1 MSIPWGVSLVHCFQ
15 VEFKVGNVGFCEW
28 RKTGEKSS
36 EPTREPTTNSTLMWR
51 HVRASNLGH
60 SGGRQV
66 RSPLRHP
73 RYSYLKKNNVHRLQ
87 RSMQPKQ
94 TIWIIEF
101 MSPREKCSLSETLT
115 LKQNSSTYTEEI
127 LVLAAG
133 WSVSLWW
140 ELLRRFRRFCGGSQG
155 AGIFSISL
163 YLLYC
168 LFFFFFPFI
177 FVFFLF
183 FRILL
188 MFLFY
193 FCQCSFCGYCLL

>member
-1 MSIPWGVSLVHCFQ
+1 MSIPWRVSLVHYSQ

-66 RSPLRHP
+66 RLPKRHP
-73 RYSYLKKNNVHRLQ
+73 RYSYLKKIIFIGCKDLCNLSKRYELSSSRPLGKNF
-87 RSMQPKQ
+87 RSQKHWRWNKTP
-94 TIWIIEF
+94 
-101 MSPREKCSLSETLT
+101 PLT
-115 LKQNSSTYTEEI
+115 LKKFLFWRQVEAYPCDGNFSEDLDDFVEDPKELVYFQFLYTFFIVSS
-127 LVLAAG
+127 
-133 WSVSLWW
+133 
-140 ELLRRFRRFCGGSQG
+140 
-155 AGIFSISL
+155 
-163 YLLYC
+163 
-168 LFFFFFPFI
+168 FFFPFI
-177 FVFFLF
+177 FVFFVF

>member
-1 MSIPWGVSLVHCFQ
+1 MGIPRGVFLVHCFQ

-36 EPTREPTTNSTLMWR
+36 EPTREPTTNSTLVWR

-66 RSPLRHP
+66 RLPQRHP

-94 TIWIIEF
+94 TILIIEF
-101 MSPREKCSLSETLT
+101 TSSRFSLSETLT

-155 AGIFSISL
+155 AGICSISS

-168 LFFFFFPFI
+168 LFFFFLLYLFS
-177 FVFFLF
+177 FFSF
-183 FRILL
+183 A
-188 MFLFY
+188 
-193 FCQCSFCGYCLL
+193 FC

>member
-36 EPTREPTTNSTLMWR
+36 EPTREPTTNSTFMWR

-66 RSPLRHP
+66 RLPKRHP
-73 RYSYLKKNNVHRLQ
+73 RYSYLKKNNFHRVQ

-101 MSPREKCSLSETLT
+101 TSSREKFSLRNIDAETKLLHLHWRNSCFGGR
-115 LKQNSSTYTEEI
+115 LKRI
-127 LVLAAG
+127 LVMG
-133 WSVSLWW
+133 T
-140 ELLRRFRRFCGGSQG
+140 SQK
-155 AGIFSISL
+155 I
-163 YLLYC
+163 
-168 LFFFFFPFI
+168 
-177 FVFFLF
+177 
-183 FRILL
+183 
-188 MFLFY
+188 
-193 FCQCSFCGYCLL
+193 

>member
-1 MSIPWGVSLVHCFQ
+1 MGIPRGVFLVHCFQ
-15 VEFKVGNVGFCEW
+15 VEFKVGNVSFEW
-28 RKTGEKSS
+28 RKTREKSS

-73 RYSYLKKNNVHRLQ
+73 RYYYLKKNNVHRLQ

-101 MSPREKCSLSETLT
+101 MSPREKFSLSETLT

-140 ELLRRFRRFCGGSQG
+140 ELLRRFRRFCGGSHG

-168 LFFFFFPFI
+168 LF
-177 FVFFLF
+177 F

>member
-51 HVRASNLGH
+51 HVRASNSGH

-66 RSPLRHP
+66 RLPQRHP

-94 TIWIIEF
+94 TILIIEF
-101 MSPREKCSLSETLT
+101 TSSRFSLSETLT

-168 LFFFFFPFI
+168 LFFFFPFYI
-177 FVFFLF
+177 CFLCFLSHFVNVSVLFLPV
-183 FRILL
+183 
-188 MFLFY
+188 
-193 FCQCSFCGYCLL
+193 

>member
-1 MSIPWGVSLVHCFQ
+1 MGIPRGVFLVHCFQ
-15 VEFKVGNVGFCEW
+15 VEFKVGNVSFEW
-28 RKTGEKSS
+28 RKTREKSS
-36 EPTREPTTNSTLMWR
+36 EPTREPTTNSTLVWR

-101 MSPREKCSLSETLT
+101 TSSREKFSLSETLT
-115 LKQNSSTYTEEI
+115 LEQNSSTYTEEI

-168 LFFFFFPFI
+168 LFFFFPFFI
-177 FVFFLF
+177 CYLSFLSHFVNVSVLFLPV
-183 FRILL
+183 
-188 MFLFY
+188 
-193 FCQCSFCGYCLL
+193 

>member
-1 MSIPWGVSLVHCFQ
+1 M
-15 VEFKVGNVGFCEW
+15 EENR
-28 RKTGEKSS
+28 RKILGAN
-36 EPTREPTTNSTLMWR
+36 PRTNNKLDPHVT

-101 MSPREKCSLSETLT
+101 MSPREKSSLSETLT

-168 LFFFFFPFI
+168 LFFFFPFYI
-177 FVFFLF
+177 CYLSFLSHFVNVSVLFLPV
-183 FRILL
+183 
-188 MFLFY
+188 
-193 FCQCSFCGYCLL
+193 

>member
-1 MSIPWGVSLVHCFQ
+1 MGIPRGVFLVHCFQ
-15 VEFKVGNVGFCEW
+15 VEFKVGNVSFEW
-28 RKTGEKSS
+28 RKTREKSS
-36 EPTREPTTNSTLMWR
+36 EPTREPTTNSTLVWR

-66 RSPLRHP
+66 RLPQRHP
-73 RYSYLKKNNVHRLQ
+73 RYYYLKKNNVHRLQ

-94 TIWIIEF
+94 TILIIEF
-101 MSPREKCSLSETLT
+101 TSSRFSLSETLT

-168 LFFFFFPFI
+168 LFFFFPFYI
-177 FVFFLF
+177 CYLSFLSHFVNVSVLFLPV
-183 FRILL
+183 
-188 MFLFY
+188 
-193 FCQCSFCGYCLL
+193 

>member
-1 MSIPWGVSLVHCFQ
+1 MSILWGVSLVHCFQ

-28 RKTGEKSS
+28 GKTGEKSS

-66 RSPLRHP
+66 RLPQRDP

-101 MSPREKCSLSETLT
+101 MSPREKSSLSETLT

-168 LFFFFFPFI
+168 FI

-193 FCQCSFCGYCLL
+193 FCQCNFCGYCLL

>member
-1 MSIPWGVSLVHCFQ
+1 MGIPRGVFLVHCFQ
-15 VEFKVGNVGFCEW
+15 VEFKVGNVSFEW
-28 RKTGEKSS
+28 RKTREKSS
-36 EPTREPTTNSTLMWR
+36 EPTREPTTNSTLVWR

-94 TIWIIEF
+94 TILIIEF
-101 MSPREKCSLSETLT
+101 TSSRFSLSETLT

-155 AGIFSISL
+155 AGICSISRTFFIVSSFSSFYICFL
-163 YLLYC
+163 SFLSHILLY
-168 LFFFFFPFI
+168 
-177 FVFFLF
+177 
-183 FRILL
+183 
-188 MFLFY
+188 
-193 FCQCSFCGYCLL
+193 

>member
-1 MSIPWGVSLVHCFQ
+1 MSILWGVSLVHCFQ

-66 RSPLRHP
+66 RLPQRHP

-94 TIWIIEF
+94 TILIIEF
-101 MSPREKCSLSETLT
+101 TSSRFSLSETLT

-155 AGIFSISL
+155 AGICSISRT
-163 YLLYC
+163 
-168 LFFFFFPFI
+168 FFIVSSFSSFYICFLSFLSH
-177 FVFFLF
+177 FVNV
-183 FRILL
+183 
-188 MFLFY
+188 LFY

>member
-1 MSIPWGVSLVHCFQ
+1 MSILWGVSLVHCFQ
-15 VEFKVGNVGFCEW
+15 VEFEVGNVGFCEW
-28 RKTGEKSS
+28 GKTGEKSS

-66 RSPLRHP
+66 RSPQRHP

-94 TIWIIEF
+94 TILIIEF
-101 MSPREKCSLSETLT
+101 TSSRFSLSETLT

-168 LFFFFFPFI
+168 FI

-193 FCQCSFCGYCLL
+193 FCQCNFCGYCLL

>member
-1 MSIPWGVSLVHCFQ
+1 MGIPRGVFLVHCFQ
-15 VEFKVGNVGFCEW
+15 VEFKVGNVSFEW
-28 RKTGEKSS
+28 RKTREKSS
-36 EPTREPTTNSTLMWR
+36 EPTREPTTNSTLVWR

-94 TIWIIEF
+94 TILIIEF
-101 MSPREKCSLSETLT
+101 TSSRFSLSETLT

-168 LFFFFFPFI
+168 LFFFFPFYI
-177 FVFFLF
+177 CFLCFLSHFVNVSVVFLPV
-183 FRILL
+183 
-188 MFLFY
+188 
-193 FCQCSFCGYCLL
+193 